1 LGVDSGLVAASLA
14 TASWNRH
21 TAAINSLT
29 KFLCRKN
36 LPLSWPIDL
45 EVIRGYVSWALSVQ
59 NMSPN
64 SVLVYL
70 SDIKLAHKLRSQ
82 ACSFENDFFISAMIK
97 GAKNL
102 NLYSNIFKP
111 AKFVM
116 TFPLLKILGH
126 EIASSGWSEESKT
139 VTWAAC
145 CIAFFGSFRLGEIL
159 PNEKNGLQET
169 LTWDRVHFSDSG
181 SAIINIRFPKAMKKP
196 QGDFVDIFKIGDC
209 SFCPFSALSRLA
221 AISSSNIA
229 SNKAVFSF
237 PNGNPLSAK
246 NLVSSVQGLLAK
258 HIGTSALQLSGHSFR
273 AAIPA
278 ALANNPSLA
287 SDQEIMIWGRWSSDS
302 YKSYTRLK
310 HEAKLAIFKKIVKV
324 FNL

>member
-1 LGVDSGLVAASLA
+1 MNPS
-14 TASWNRH
+14 
-21 TAAINSLT
+21 
-29 KFLCRKN
+29 
-36 LPLSWPIDL
+36 
-45 EVIRGYVSWALSVQ
+45 
-59 NMSPN
+59 

-70 SDIKLAHKLRSQ
+70 SDIKLAHKLRNQ
-82 ACSFENDFFISAMIK
+82 PCSFEDDFFISAMIK

-102 NLYSNIFKP
+102 NLYSSIFKP

-126 EIASSGWSEESKT
+126 EIANSEWTKDSKT
-139 VTWAAC
+139 VVWAAC
-145 CIAFFGSFRLGEIL
+145 CVAFFGSFRLGEIL
-159 PNEKNGLQET
+159 PDEKNSPQEN

-181 SAIINIRFPKAMKKP
+181 SAIINIRFPKAIKKP

-209 SFCPFSALSRLA
+209 SFCPLSALSKLA
-221 AISSSNIA
+221 SIRPSNIA

-237 PNGNPLSAK
+237 PDGNPLSAK
-246 NLVSSVQGLLAK
+246 NLVSSVQSLLAK
-258 HIGTSALQLSGHSFR
+258 HIGSKALQLSGHSFR

-310 HEAKLAIFKKIVKV
+310 HEAKLAIFRKIVKV

>member
-1 LGVDSGLVAASLA
+1 LGVKCTKHEPKLGLSL
-14 TASWNRH
+14 
-21 TAAINSLT
+21 
-29 KFLCRKN
+29 F
-36 LPLSWPIDL
+36 
-45 EVIRGYVSWALSVQ
+45 
-59 NMSPN
+59 
-64 SVLVYL
+64 L
-70 SDIKLAHKLRSQ
+70 SDIKLAHKLRNQ
-82 ACSFENDFFISAMIK
+82 PCSFENDFFISALIK
-97 GAKNL
+97 DTKNL

-126 EIASSGWSEESKT
+126 EIANSGWSEESKT
-139 VTWAAC
+139 VVWAAC
-145 CIAFFGSFRLGEIL
+145 CVAFFGSFREAKSSLVK
-159 PNEKNGLQET
+159 KNNSHET

-181 SAIINIRFPKAMKKP
+181 SAIINIRFPKAIKKP

-221 AISSSNIA
+221 SISSSNIA

-258 HIGTSALQLSGHSFR
+258 HIGSNALQLSGHSFR
-273 AAIPA
+273 AAIPT

-287 SDQEIMIWGRWSSDS
+287 TDQEIMIWGRWSSDS

-310 HEAKLAIFKKIVKV
+310 HEAKLAIFKKILKV